1 MPELPPVTIATFPL
15 KCIETS
21 LSVVKLLFND
31 HAAPHSISVS
41 LVKFLVFKNVP
52 IF

>member
-15 KCIETS
+15 KCTETS

-31 HAAPHSISVS
+31 QAACCRTA
-41 LVKFLVFKNVP
+41 FYFC
-52 IF
+52 